1 MDKGAKKM
9 ENLTLNN
16 FELNSLCQLLKIER
30 VVEVQEK
37 LEGEKK
43 SKLEKINLQQIYEKF
58 EFLNENLRKMK
69 KLRRKKPN
77 NENNIVSFGDNQNK
91 IIFTFFINGV
101 KIRDYPFMEYKN
113 EQTMK
118 LFLDILEGFYPEIL

>member
-1 MDKGAKKM
+1 M
-9 ENLTLNN
+9 
-16 FELNSLCQLLKIER
+16 
-30 VVEVQEK
+30 EVQEK